1 MNAQYFV
8 YTRGSKIENDYK
20 LVFSPSDDFCS
31 PEIRKYFKNQVRGVI
46 NIEEYEDNLKTT
58 PRWFLSKKDGYTLWG
73 VGTLNKM
80 LSDSNNADYQ
90 NRPVRGFFGIL
101 IKDST
106 PLCLPYD
113 LSFFKE
119 FYKNYLFN
127 IWYESQTG
135 FKKKG
140 IAVTEDIEKYT
151 VISSKKNE
159 CTINTDSEKTVI
171 WSDSTAP
178 EDLFSAAIS
187 IKENF
192 SCVCGLSAKEH
203 AYKHEYLF
211 NNAIVE
217 GIKITEEKTYKKK
230 VIVSVPGKKYED
242 IPDPVIPKKDYRLK
256 LILAIAAVVTIS
268 IIVIRCCQ
276 SNQTNPKPSISGDSV
291 QTMKDLEEH

>member
-8 YTRGSKIENDYK
+8 YTRGFKIENDYK

-31 PEIRKYFKNQVRGVI
+31 PEIRKYFRDQVRGVI
-46 NIEEYEDNLKTT
+46 NIEEYENNLNVT

-90 NRPVRGFFGIL
+90 GRPVRGFFGIL
-101 IKDST
+101 IKDAT

-119 FYKNYLFN
+119 FYKNHLFDL
-127 IWYESQTG
+127 WYESQTE

-140 IAVTEDIEKYT
+140 IGVTENIDKYT
-151 VISSKKNE
+151 VISSMKNE
-159 CTINTDSEKTVI
+159 YTINTDSEKTVI
-171 WSDSTAP
+171 WTDSTAP
-178 EDLFSAAIS
+178 EDLFSAALPIND
-187 IKENF
+187 NF
-192 SCVCGLSAKEH
+192 SCVCGLAAKEH

-217 GIKITEEKTYKKK
+217 GIKNTEEKSYKMK
-230 VIVSVPGKKYED
+230 VITTVQGKNQKDVIE
-242 IPDPVIPKKDYRLK
+242 PVIPKKDYRLK
-256 LILAIAAVVTIS
+256 LILTIAAVAIIS
-268 IIVIRCCQ
+268 TIVIRSCQ
-276 SNQTNPKPSISGDSV
+276 SNQTNHKPSISGDSV
-291 QTMKDLEEH
+291 QTVKDLKEH